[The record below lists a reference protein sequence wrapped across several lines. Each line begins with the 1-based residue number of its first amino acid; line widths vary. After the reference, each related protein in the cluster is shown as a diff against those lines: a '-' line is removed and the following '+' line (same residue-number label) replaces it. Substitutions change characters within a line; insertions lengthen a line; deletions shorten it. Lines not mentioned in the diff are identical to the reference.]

1 MPTPVDPVS
10 TVTPSSAPVAATSTT
25 AATTTATTTT
35 ESFTARLADEM
46 KRIAGHATSSE
57 KLKNGATL
65 YHLADGAEI
74 EQVEGKTP
82 YVVKAATPKTK

>member
-1 MPTPVDPVS
+1 VQTPVDPVS
-10 TVTPSSAPVAATSTT
+10 SGTTPATSVAATSTT
-25 AATTTATTTT
+25 AAATTKTTT
-35 ESFTARLADEM
+35 ESFTERLADQM
-46 KRIAGHATSSE
+46 KRIAAHAESSE

-82 YVVKAATPKTK
+82 YVVKTATPKTS